1 MNGPVHEVQHLPRQ
15 KDLGLSATAALPLE
29 HPDLHEPPTSQAL
42 HLSATQDLLLG
53 RADSGMC
60 WLFDLSERLGWADG
74 SHAGSWL
81 RTARQGQATWR
92 SDAMSQGPGGD
103 ADMPEGPTEGEATEG
118 GHLDESDWERAPLP
132 LGCVGAPYE
141 VWCSTEDEAAPLH
154 WLPPPLAWVAQHR
167 IVALAGLELEQ
178 KQDLFPAHAQGS
190 PYPSNALVVATLD
203 SATTTASQVDGAGGR
218 P

>member
-1 MNGPVHEVQHLPRQ
+1 MLSCADQTRRKPVGAQPATSTRPAWCPLPQ
-15 KDLGLSATAALPLE
+15 
-29 HPDLHEPPTSQAL
+29 
-42 HLSATQDLLLG
+42 
-53 RADSGMC
+53 
-60 WLFDLSERLGWADG
+60 
-74 SHAGSWL
+74 
-81 RTARQGQATWR
+81 
-92 SDAMSQGPGGD
+92 
-103 ADMPEGPTEGEATEG
+103 G

-141 VWCSTEDEAAPLH
+141 VWCSTEGEVWGTAVALGRRGAILCEQRSRGSAPVAHPASVLPPSLLIPRLPADEAAPLH